1 MKKANLT
8 VVFALF
14 LGSYI
19 GHAQITIPYKLQK
32 HIQTNKLPEGITVP
46 ATLLKKDID
55 LAAFEIKV
63 SVISAATDNSAKL
76 KIEGIVKNVGR
87 LNYSS
92 ASGQQLA
99 LLYEEI
105 PGTAPRLVAT
115 RSFQNLA
122 VNATTRLSISKKWD
136 KTAYAEF
143 PPNYILVVTFDPD
156 LYIDGNVNN
165 DDAVSANNRL
175 TKAGAEINAM
185 SFR

>member
-1 MKKANLT
+1 MKKTNLVLT
-8 VVFALF
+8 VALL
-14 LGSYI
+14 LGVSI
-19 GHAQITIPYKLQK
+19 CTAQISIPQKLQK
-32 HIQTNKLPEGITVP
+32 HIQANKIPDGISVP

-63 SVISAATDNSAKL
+63 SVISAVTNHSAKL

-87 LNYSS
+87 LNYRS
-92 ASGQQLA
+92 ASGQQVA

-115 RSFQNLA
+115 QSFQNLA
-122 VNATTRLSISKKWD
+122 VNATTRLSYSKFWD
-136 KTAYAEF
+136 KTANAEF
-143 PPNYILVVTFDPD
+143 PPNYTLVITFDTD
-156 LYIDGNVNN
+156 LYTDGNVNN

-175 TKAGAEINAM
+175 TKNGSEINSM